1 MSGMRRTRRSCAHPG
16 FAAFIVHR
24 VSGLL
29 LALFLPLHF
38 FLLSQALHGTAAFDG
53 ALRWVDHPAFKFGEW
68 GLVVLLAA
76 HLGGGVRVL
85 MLEFLPWRDWQRALL
100 AIAAGCAIVA
110 GAAFAL
116 NLV

>member
-1 MSGMRRTRRSCAHPG
+1 VRPDRRSRAHPA
-16 FAAFIVHR
+16 FWAFIVHR

-29 LALFLPLHF
+29 LTLFLPLHF
-38 FLLSQALHGTAAFDG
+38 WLWSQALDG
-53 ALRWVDHPAFKFGEW
+53 AAALDGILRWVDRPVFKLAVW

-76 HLGGGVRVL
+76 HLAGGLRVL
-85 MLEFLPWRDWQRALL
+85 ALEFLPWRDWQKTLL
-100 AIAAGCAIVA
+100 AIAAGCTLVA

>member
-1 MSGMRRTRRSCAHPG
+1 MKSAVRSRAHPG
-16 FAAFIVHR
+16 FWAFIVHR

-38 FLLSQALHGTAAFDG
+38 WLLSQALHGPAALDG
-53 ALRWVDHPAFKFGEW
+53 ILRWVDRPAFKLAEW

-76 HLGGGVRVL
+76 HLAGGVRVL
-85 MLEFLPWRDWQRALL
+85 MLEFLPWRNWQKALL
-100 AIAAGCAIVA
+100 VAAAGCTIAAG
-110 GAAFAL
+110 AAVAL